1 MTKKECAIIMA
12 YTGVTMLTGEDFS
25 IFHKYVEELLHKKSV
40 YTSDLLKY
48 AEEIKEKSKFDF
60 LKLCREATDLEE
72 KVYLHITFLVLKD
85 SD

>member
-12 YTGVTMLTGEDFS
+12 YTGVTMLTGDDLQ
-25 IFHKYVEELLHKKSV
+25 IFHKYVEELLHKRSV

-60 LKLCREATDLEE
+60 LKLCREATDSEE
-72 KVYLHITFLVLKD
+72 KVCLHITFSSTD